1 MRTATREVAVA
12 SCAKAVKSVKHAM
25 LRQPAMTRCAR
36 ARPLLTLSGRRCLT
50 ASANKA
56 TGASSDVLTRM
67 LNGGISLSA
76 IFMAGQLSPQARLTA
91 TSMRRAVGSAASWV
105 EAGDTLSVPAGQE
118 KRRGGTGLAPPPCA
132 RARLVGWQKYRPRC
146 GPFVMLHR
154 SWRYVTQPRDLAGF
168 GSAPAFFRGNA
179 EFH

>member
-25 LRQPAMTRCAR
+25 LRQPAMTGSAR
-36 ARPLLTLSGRRCLT
+36 ARPLLTLSGRRCMT
-50 ASANKA
+50 ASANNA
-56 TGASSDVLTRM
+56 TVASPDVLTRM

-105 EAGDTLSVPAGQE
+105 EAGGTLRVPAGQE
-118 KRRGGTGLAPPPCA
+118 GGGEGLAPPPCA
-132 RARLVGWQKYRPRC
+132 RARLVGQQKHRPRC

-154 SWRYVTQPRDLAGF
+154 SYRYVTQPRDFAGF

>member
-36 ARPLLTLSGRRCLT
+36 ARPLLTLSGRRCMT
-50 ASANKA
+50 ASANNA
-56 TGASSDVLTRM
+56 TVAS
-67 LNGGISLSA
+67 
-76 IFMAGQLSPQARLTA
+76 PHARLTA